1 MGIIVLYFF
10 NKRDNVICD
19 DIPIFDFL
27 SNAPAELIFVNLYI
41 INMDLVDYNRL
52 VIYDCSHDSIT
63 YDKLLLKTVD
73 RIAFMKGESAVKVSI
88 FYNEY
93 ESPYVLLIAF
103 GRNRK

>member
-1 MGIIVLYFF
+1 MGIVVLYFF

-63 YDKLLLKTVD
+63 YDKLLLKDILFSSVTTRKD
-73 RIAFMKGESAVKVSI
+73 SLAFKRFERGYI
-88 FYNEY
+88 FHH
-93 ESPYVLLIAF
+93 I
-103 GRNRK
+103 